1 MSAIGSSLSIPAFSP
16 RDVTAMRAYRPPRII
31 LALLSCKS
39 RLADCGGDSNRLE
52 SVSESMNYGTLP
64 TKLLH
69 ALETWPNARAQMFR
83 TPAGWQNISSDE
95 FLRRTAGLSQ
105 ALFEL
110 GVKPGDRVGLFAANR
125 PEWHTA
131 DFAINGHGG
140 VTVPVYF
147 KESPE
152 RAAYIL
158 KHSEARVIFV
168 AGSDQLISLLA
179 IRNELPQLEHIIVA
193 DAGHDLPSDCL
204 RYETLVASA
213 GGAEVASYRMR
224 AAQVLPGQLASII
237 YTSGTTGEPKGVM
250 LTHTNFCSNVTD
262 VGCDFALH
270 SNEDVAIS
278 FLPLAHVYGRT
289 LDYIYLFQ
297 GVPVA
302 YVDAVENVAQALT
315 EIRPTV
321 MAAVPRVFEKIYAK
335 LMEQGSASSGIK
347 KRIFAWSMR
356 VAERAAR
363 WRCGDASAGPLL
375 KIQWSLADKLVY
387 EKIREGT
394 GGRLRIVS
402 SGGAPLSKSLAE
414 FFWSVG
420 IPIYQGYGLTETSP
434 IVSSNFPRNRP
445 GSSGLPI
452 PHCEVKAADDGEIL
466 VRGPMIMQGY
476 YKRPEATREAIDE
489 EGWFHTG
496 DIGYLDEDN
505 YLFITDR
512 MKDLL
517 KTSGGKFVA
526 PQPIENSLKTSP
538 YILNAMVLGDRRKFI
553 VALVVP
559 NCKTIS
565 AKAAEHG
572 VTISTGE
579 EVAAHPFTRTLI
591 HAEIQRL
598 TAHLAQYETIK
609 RFALLSADFTFDS
622 GALTFT
628 MKLKRRVVEEQ
639 YHEVIEGLFADIA
652 EPRPVIQN

>member
-1 MSAIGSSLSIPAFSP
+1 
-16 RDVTAMRAYRPPRII
+16 
-31 LALLSCKS
+31 
-39 RLADCGGDSNRLE
+39 
-52 SVSESMNYGTLP
+52 MNYGTLP
-64 TKLLH
+64 SKFLH
-69 ALETWPNARAQMFR
+69 ALDTWPSPRAQMFR
-83 TPAGWQNISSDE
+83 ISRVSGSVLPGATGWQRISSDE
-95 FLRRTAGLSQ
+95 LLRRTAGLSQ

-131 DFAINGHGG
+131 DFAITGNGA

-152 RAAYIL
+152 RTAYIL
-158 KHSEARVIFV
+158 KHSEAKVVFV

-179 IRNELPQLEHIIVA
+179 VRSELPHLEQIIVA
-193 DAGHDLPSDCL
+193 DAGQEIPSDCL
-204 RYETLVASA
+204 RYETLIALA

-224 AAQVLPGQLASII
+224 VSHVLPGQLASII

-250 LTHTNFCSNVTD
+250 LSHTNFCSNTTD
-262 VGCDFALH
+262 VGCDFALN
-270 SNEDVAIS
+270 SSRDVAIS

-297 GVPVA
+297 GVPIA
-302 YVDAVENVAQALT
+302 YVDVVEDVAQALT
-315 EIRPTV
+315 EIKPTI
-321 MAAVPRVFEKIYAK
+321 MAAVPRVFEKIYAR
-335 LMEQGSASSGIK
+335 LMEQGSASRGLK
-347 KRIFAWSMR
+347 KKIFAWAMR
-356 VAERAAR
+356 VAERAAP
-363 WRCGDASAGPLL
+363 WRCGEAEAGALL
-375 KIQWSLADKLVY
+375 KMQWTLADQLVY
-387 EKIREGT
+387 SKIREGT
-394 GGRLRIVS
+394 GGRLRIIS
-402 SGGAPLSKSLAE
+402 SGGAPLSRSLAE

-434 IVSSNFPRNRP
+434 IVSSNFPRNRV

-452 PHCEVKAADDGEIL
+452 PNCEVKAADDGEIL
-466 VRGPMIMQGY
+466 VRGPMVMQGY
-476 YKRPEATREAIDE
+476 YKRPEATREVIDE
-489 EGWFHTG
+489 DGWFHTG
-496 DIGYLDEDN
+496 DIGYLDKDN

-517 KTSGGKFVA
+517 KTSAGKFVA
-526 PQPIENSLKTSP
+526 PQPIENALKTSP
-538 YILNAMVLGDRRKFI
+538 FILNAMVVGDRRKFI

-572 VTISTGE
+572 VAMATGE

-598 TAHLAQYETIK
+598 TANLAQYETIK
-609 RFALLSADFTFDS
+609 RFALLPGDFTFDN

-639 YHEVIEGLFADIA
+639 YREVIESLYADVA
-652 EPRPVIQN
+652 EPRPVVSQD